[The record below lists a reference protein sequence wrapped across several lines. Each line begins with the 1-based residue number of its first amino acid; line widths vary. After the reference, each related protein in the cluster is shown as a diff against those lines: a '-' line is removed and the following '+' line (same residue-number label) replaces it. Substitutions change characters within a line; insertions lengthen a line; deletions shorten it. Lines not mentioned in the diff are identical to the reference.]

1 MVNLKLMLGFRPCI
15 WQTDGVVMH
24 QYYIIFQKILL
35 IGTISLLS
43 SLTFAQEKSLSILAA
58 HFPPYEFETP
68 VDGLRG
74 FDIEVVEAAYQ
85 RVGINI
91 KYEFLP
97 WPRAVELTY
106 SGKAFALLSCAWNKK
121 RSQHLYFS
129 NEISSTTYGY
139 FFRKDEQI
147 PTFTSLTELKDMK
160 VVAVRGYSTQ
170 MKLKDL
176 SIEHIAARNNKIALN
191 LLHNGRVDFFYG
203 SVEANLYIAK
213 QMGISQYL
221 GVNTLEAPI
230 PYHLCISQKW
240 PNSKYLLDQFN
251 KGLSEIKNDGTFT
264 AIHSKY
270 R

>member
-1 MVNLKLMLGFRPCI
+1 
-15 WQTDGVVMH
+15 MH
-24 QYYIIFQKILL
+24 QYYLIFQKVLL
-35 IGTISLLS
+35 LSAFSLLS
-43 SLTFAQEKSLSILAA
+43 SFSFAQEKSLNILAV

-85 RVGINI
+85 RVGISI
-91 KYEFLP
+91 KFEFLP
-97 WPRAVELTY
+97 WPRAVELAY

-121 RSQHLYFS
+121 RGQHLFFS
-129 NEISSTTYGY
+129 NEISSATHGY
-139 FFRKDEQI
+139 FFRKGGKI
-147 PTFTSLTELKDMK
+147 PTFTSLSDFKNMK
-160 VVAVRGYSTQ
+160 IVAVRGYSTQ
-170 MKLKDL
+170 MKLEDL
-176 SIEHIAARNNKIALN
+176 SIEHITARSNKIALN
-191 LLHNGRVDFFYG
+191 LLHSGRVNFFYG

-221 GVNTLEAPI
+221 GVNTLEAPV

-251 KGLSEIKNDGTFT
+251 KGLSEIKNDGTYA